1 MTDSD
6 NCQTPAVEVAYIFLF
21 LAGVTLFSHLSQFK
35 VARALA
41 ENPIYTDSALSVS
54 NWDGTDGASR
64 RFSCST
70 VLFGVG
76 RNSGNV
82 DHS

>member
-1 MTDSD
+1 MGSQRGFSCDGQAQLCTLRMTDSD

-54 NWDGTDGASR
+54 N
-64 RFSCST
+64 
-70 VLFGVG
+70 
-76 RNSGNV
+76 
-82 DHS
+82 